1 MCAAAVSAS
10 VITGVTIESVTGEY
24 VGGVWDLRAVHLV
37 DGSGLT
43 GDVHGSCR
51 DMNTCWQNGEGS
63 PVPVSIVF
71 DLEGA
76 YAVTSMHIWNGYWAD
91 WESARSANSVAISTS
106 SNLSDWVSQG
116 THQFEEAPSVPSVY
130 TGFDVGGLDW
140 QNTRYVKFDINSNY
154 GGGSC
159 GGCITMAEVQF
170 SGDDSGA
177 VPEPGSLALVA
188 AASMALLWHRRR
200 RPAR

>member
-1 MCAAAVSAS
+1 M
-10 VITGVTIESVTGEY
+10 
-24 VGGVWDLRAVHLV
+24 VGIWDLRAVHLV

-51 DMNTCWQNGEGS
+51 ATNTCWQNGAPGL
-63 PVPVSIVF
+63 VPATIVF

-76 YAVTSMHIWNGYWAD
+76 YEVTSMHIWNGYWAD
-91 WESARSANSVAISTS
+91 FESPRSANSVVISTS

-116 THQFEEAPSVPSVY
+116 TFQFEEAPSVPTVY

-154 GGGSC
+154 GGGTC
-159 GGCITMAEVQF
+159 PGCITMAEVQF
-170 SGDDSGA
+170 SGDAAGA

-188 AASMALLWHRRR
+188 AASMALLWYRRC